1 MPEVQSPDTIAHML
15 VTNVGSPARFFLVDE
30 TARIPITPY
39 RDRTGVETTTVP
51 LSSFDAVIERADID
65 DGGLSLTSFGGIHL
79 PESEWRRIGLE
90 KHWHAEDVDLEAPFT
105 DPRRRLEL
113 WASREDNL
121 WDVDEPE
128 DPPYDHLEG
137 IPDDSPLITEWEA
150 QSRDDEPPRP
160 YVSFDRP
167 TLSVYALHAEGAG
180 DPRGFDRIEVGE
192 IARVDILDA
201 SDLDEWPEDPD
212 IETRGLDVDLT
223 PPPRRPDIN
232 YDDLDGLPQ
241 TNDILQ
247 SIYTINRHAKQLDE
261 QAASAYRADQGA
273 EARAYSLRKRAL
285 YRTKTVAI
293 HRLVKADPAAVRIV
307 RHELN
312 GDNETYCLYLSPVD
326 GDEDRE
332 YSFHQ
337 PLDAVDPELLRDV
350 TGSDDRS
357 TLPLETISFDTTSE
371 TDSLERSLSDA
382 ISTLR
387 QHDLDPDDYLDAT
400 VVEDYDWSYE
410 ISTTFS

>member
-1 MPEVQSPDTIAHML
+1 MSELQSSDVIAHL
-15 VTNVGSPARFFLVDE
+15 LATNVGSPVRFFLVDE
-30 TARIPITPY
+30 TATVPTTPY
-39 RDRTGVETTTVP
+39 RDRSGVETTTVP
-51 LSSFDAVIERADID
+51 LSSFDAVVERADVD

-121 WDVDEPE
+121 WDQKEPE
-128 DPPYDHLEG
+128 DPPYDHLEDV
-137 IPDDSPLITEWEA
+137 PEDSPLITEWDA
-150 QSRDDEPPRP
+150 HSPDDYPSRP
-160 YVSFDRP
+160 YVPFDRP

-180 DPRGFDRIEVGE
+180 DPRGFDRVEVGE
-192 IARVDILDA
+192 IARVDILDE
-201 SDLDEWPEDPD
+201 SDLDEWPEAPD
-212 IETRGLDVDLT
+212 IETRELDVSLT
-223 PPPRRPDIN
+223 PPPRHPDVD
-232 YDDLDGLPQ
+232 YADLDTLSQ
-241 TNDILQ
+241 TNDVLQ
-247 SIYTINRHAKQLDE
+247 SIYTVNRHAKRFDE
-261 QAASAYRADQGA
+261 QATSAYHAGQGA

-293 HRLVKADPAAVRIV
+293 HRLGKADPTAVRVV

-312 GDNETYCLYLSPVD
+312 GNNETYCLYFTPVD
-326 GDEDRE
+326 RNEDRE

-337 PLDAVDPELLRDV
+337 PLDAVEPELLQDV

-387 QHDLDPDDYLDAT
+387 AHDLDPNDYLDAT
-400 VVEDYDWSYE
+400 VVEDYEWGYQ
-410 ISTTFS
+410 ITTTFS